1 MLESRR
7 RFLFDAYFLVTK
19 NLNPFSLDRKLAD
32 KNKYEISE
40 HVCEILQAHLQGKNF
55 LYLNGKIMLQPKV
68 LEIITDFLNENEN
81 NYKKLRKNLSSY
93 KKIFWYVYSNIFPE
107 IYCSTEKRGFDL
119 KSNFHIIFKTY
130 KDKKNWKL

>member
-1 MLESRR
+1 ML
-7 RFLFDAYFLVTK
+7 VNK

-32 KNKYEISE
+32 KNKYETSE
-40 HVCEILQAHLQGKNF
+40 HACEILQAHLQGKNF

-130 KDKKNWKL
+130 KDKKNWKLWNNT

>member
-68 LEIITDFLNENEN
+68 LEIITDFLNKNEN
-81 NYKKLRKNLSSY
+81 NYKKLRKILSSY
-93 KKIFWYVYSNIFPE
+93 KRIFWYVYSNVFPE

-119 KSNFHIIFKTY
+119 KSNFHITFKTY